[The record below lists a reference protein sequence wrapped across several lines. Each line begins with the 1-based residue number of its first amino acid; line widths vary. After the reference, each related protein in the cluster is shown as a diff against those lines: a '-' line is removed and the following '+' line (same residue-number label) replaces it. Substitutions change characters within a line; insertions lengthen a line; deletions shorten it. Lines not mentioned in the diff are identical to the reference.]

1 MTVVV
6 ILTSRWTDQTDAVN
20 YQFAD
25 GYGLQYSSL
34 QDAKENAVLTDGRVS
49 SVLRDLC
56 ISIAETAD
64 SNGPITATFNP
75 NAPDGAVVRVTT

>member
-6 ILTSRWTDQTDAVN
+6 TLTSRWIDQTDAVN

-34 QDAKENAVLTDGRVS
+34 QDAQENAVLTDGRVA

-56 ISIAETAD
+56 ISIAESA
-64 SNGPITATFNP
+64 NIAGPITATFDG
-75 NAPDGAVVRVTT
+75 NAPDGAVVRVTL